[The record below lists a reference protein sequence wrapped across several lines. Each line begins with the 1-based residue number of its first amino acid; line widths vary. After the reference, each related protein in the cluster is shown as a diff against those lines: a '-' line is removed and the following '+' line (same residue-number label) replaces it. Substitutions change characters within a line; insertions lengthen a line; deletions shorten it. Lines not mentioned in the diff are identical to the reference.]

1 MVSEQAFETVD
12 GYSMVDIEGAPA
24 VVGPVRSAKKVLQRT
39 TVDLIRHATYALAIH
54 GINGSGGAA
63 ALNHDRAADDQSP
76 IKTFSAELADW
87 AASSHFVGTTGLGLG
102 AGEIGPTLHP
112 SASWS
117 NELIATSA
125 AACVPR
131 DTSTVNIVSD
141 GEEPAL
147 QDALS
152 NNTALSAIDVSIGS
166 DLAAALTSEADVV
179 YVRGKAGALDHE
191 LLAEVNVG
199 RIVGLQPLTTTARG
213 LAVAGRQ
220 GTMIIPDFI
229 SAAGPYLAALNANA
243 ELDPITQDIT
253 AATSEVLMRLEG
265 AGTDMFV
272 RACELAEEH
281 LRTWTSDLPF
291 GRPLAP

>member
-12 GYSMVDIEGAPA
+12 GYSMVDIEGAPT

-76 IKTFSAELADW
+76 IETFSAELADW
-87 AASSHFVGTTGLGLG
+87 AASSHFVGTVGLGLG

-131 DTSTVNIVSD
+131 DTSTVNVVSD

-152 NNTALSAIDVSIGS
+152 NNRALSAIDVSIGS

-179 YVRGKAGALDHE
+179 LVRGKAGALDHE
-191 LLAEVNVG
+191 VLAEVNVG
-199 RIVGLQPLTTTARG
+199 CIVALQPLTTTARG

-229 SAAGPYLAALNANA
+229 SAAGPYLAALKTNA

-253 AATSEVLMRLEG
+253 AATSEALMRLEG
-265 AGTDMFV
+265 TGTDMFV

-281 LRTWTSDLPF
+281 LRTWTSELPF

>member
-1 MVSEQAFETVD
+1 MVSEKAFETVD
-12 GYSMVDIEGAPA
+12 GYTMVDIGGAPA

-39 TVDLIRHATYALAIH
+39 TVDLIRHATYALAVH

-76 IKTFSAELADW
+76 IETFSTELTEW
-87 AASSHFVGTTGLGLG
+87 AISSHFVGTAGLGLG
-102 AGEIGPTLHP
+102 AGEIGVTLHS

-125 AACVPR
+125 AACVPH
-131 DTSTVNIVSD
+131 DASTVNIVSD

-147 QDALS
+147 QA
-152 NNTALSAIDVSIGS
+152 ALSAIDVSIGS

-179 YVRGKAGALDHE
+179 LVRGKAGALDHE
-191 LLAEVNVG
+191 VLAEVNVG
-199 RIVGLQPLTTTARG
+199 RIVALQPLTTTARG

-229 SAAGPYLAALNANA
+229 SAAGPYLAVLNTNA
-243 ELDPITQDIT
+243 ELGPITQDIT
-253 AATSEVLMRLEG
+253 AGTSEVLTRLEG
-265 AGTDMFV
+265 TGTDMFV